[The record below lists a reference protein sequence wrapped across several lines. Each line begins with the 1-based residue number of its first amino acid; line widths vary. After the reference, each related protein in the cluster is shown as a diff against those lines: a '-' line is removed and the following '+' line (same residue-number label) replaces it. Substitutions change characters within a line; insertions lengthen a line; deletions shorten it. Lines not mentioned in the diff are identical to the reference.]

1 MREPSRLDRR
11 LEELAGEGAPDP
23 QRCGSVA
30 SIDPAAIARAVA
42 TVRHG
47 RSISLARR
55 LVGNDPDDDKALHLH
70 RWVEEFGR
78 VTVGYDRFSA
88 ACHGLDKTHLDG
100 LSHVGWD
107 GAWYGQVPS
116 SEIPAPTS
124 IETWAR
130 TGIVTRGL
138 YVDVPSFRGSS
149 AVGADDPATAA
160 EIEAVLNGAGLIPE
174 PGDALIL
181 DLGRDRLTS
190 DGPEDLYQA
199 VTDDVAEWL
208 ADHSI
213 ALLLWDLLDAPI
225 EPRERLNVHR
235 LIWAIGLAIVDNC
248 DFAAARAAGAGEAF
262 SAGMAVVAPLPIV
275 GATGSLVNPLLVV

>member
-1 MREPSRLDRR
+1 VREPSKLDRR
-11 LEELAGEGAPDP
+11 LNELAAKLGPDP
-23 QRCGSVA
+23 DRLGSVA
-30 SIDPAAIARAVA
+30 SIDPAAIARATA
-42 TVRHG
+42 AVRQG
-47 RSISLARR
+47 RSVSLARP
-55 LVGNDPDDDKALHLH
+55 LVDGDPDDDKAAHLEP
-70 RWVEEFGR
+70 WVEEFGR

-100 LSHVGWD
+100 LSHVGWE
-107 GAWYGQVPS
+107 GAWYGGVPTS
-116 SEIPAPTS
+116 QIPRPTS

-138 YVDVPSFRGSS
+138 YVDIPSFRGSS
-149 AVGADDPATAA
+149 VVGAEDPATAA
-160 EIEAVLNGAGLIPE
+160 EIEGVLSRAGLRPE

-190 DGPEDLYQA
+190 DGPNDLYQA

-213 ALLLWDLLDAPI
+213 AVLLWDLLDAPI

-235 LIWAIGLAIVDNC
+235 LIWAIGLAMVDNC
-248 DFAAARAAGAGEAF
+248 NFAAARAAGAGAVF
-262 SAGMAVVAPLPIV
+262 SEGMTVVAPLPIV
-275 GATGSLVNPLLVV
+275 GATGSLVNPLLVF